1 MNRTFHMVVAHAGMI
16 ALASGAVAGC
26 SGSTDSSLEQNG
38 TTPYAS
44 LFDTP
49 SGAATPDQL
58 TGLWGGTTEVG
69 NATADVRLRFGAGDL
84 TAASRCK
91 WSDGTVL
98 TAGAKGKSRTTP
110 KTEGICMPISSGKT
124 SCGELETLES
134 VSDKRTLGD
143 KWCAVS
149 FSPRAYEYRISG
161 TKAQLVFGAETLDLV
176 KISD

>member
-1 MNRTFHMVVAHAGMI
+1 MNRTLHIVTAHAAVVA
-16 ALASGAVAGC
+16 LAAATGC
-26 SGSTDSSLEQNG
+26 SGSTDSSLTQDG
-38 TTPYAS
+38 TPYAS

-49 SGAATPDQL
+49 TGTATPDQL
-58 TGLWGGTTEVG
+58 TGLWGGTAQVG
-69 NATADVRLRFGAGDL
+69 TATADVRLRFGAGDL

-91 WSDGTVL
+91 WSDGTTL
-98 TAGAKGKSRTTP
+98 TAGAKGKSRTTAKP
-110 KTEGICMPISSGKT
+110 EGTCLPMGTSGKT

-149 FSPRAYEYRISG
+149 FSPRAYDYRISG
-161 TKAQLVFGAETLDLV
+161 TKAQLQFGAETLDLV